1 MKKTLTMVKNVIWGC
16 VIGIFCLLFALV
28 GWLFVQKF
36 VFQAPVVSVFG
47 YSTLSVQTGSMSGTI
62 EAGDLVLIKKT
73 GEYEVEDI
81 ITFLP
86 EGASV
91 TTTHRIIDITVDGK
105 FITKGDAN
113 NAQDQLPVEQSQ
125 VFGEV
130 VQVFPKVGLFFNWV
144 QSEGWLYIV
153 AALVIVGVGSF
164 LIKTMF
170 ESEEDA
176 KEGEKTPQASVTD
189 NERTKEGD
197 VPSSEGKDEPS
208 DFLEKENGLNKEL

>member
-1 MKKTLTMVKNVIWGC
+1 M
-16 VIGIFCLLFALV
+16 
-28 GWLFVQKF
+28 QKF
-36 VFQAPVVSVFG
+36 VFQVPVASVFG

-86 EGASV
+86 DGASV
-91 TTTHRIIDITVDGK
+91 TTTHRIIEITKDGK

-113 NAQDQLPVEQSQ
+113 NTQDRVPVEQSQ
-125 VFGEV
+125 VLGEV
-130 VQVFPKVGLFFNWV
+130 VHVFPKVGLFFNWV

-153 AALVIVGVGSF
+153 AVLVIVGVGSF

-170 ESEEDA
+170 ESEENPAD
-176 KEGEKTPQASVTD
+176 GEKNSKANVTD
-189 NERTKEGD
+189 NGRKKESNVLFSD
-197 VPSSEGKDEPS
+197 GKNCTTS
-208 DFLEKENGLNKEL
+208 DLSKKENDSNEEV